1 VSTEPT
7 AFLYPFIEADERD
20 AGPLLDDL
28 AASARAT
35 MAASARLQAETLERS
50 RAEIAA
56 AGAAMAERFG
66 RGGRLYAFGNGGSAT
81 DADGTVARFRR
92 PATGHA
98 LPATS
103 LVEDRAVLTALAN
116 DVGVDVVFAR
126 QIIAHARPA
135 DIALAI
141 STSGGSANVL
151 AGLAEAGRRGLL
163 TVGLCGYDGG
173 AMAASGD
180 LAHCIVVRSESVHR
194 IQEAQNAVLRA
205 LWVEVQAALA
215 GTRR

>member
-1 VSTEPT
+1 
-7 AFLYPFIEADERD
+7 
-20 AGPLLDDL
+20 
-28 AASARAT
+28 
-35 MAASARLQAETLERS
+35 
-50 RAEIAA
+50 
-56 AGAAMAERFG
+56 
-66 RGGRLYAFGNGGSAT
+66 
-81 DADGTVARFRR
+81 
-92 PATGHA
+92 
-98 LPATS
+98 
-103 LVEDRAVLTALAN
+103 VLTALAN

-194 IQEAQNAVLRA
+194 IQEAQNAVLGA